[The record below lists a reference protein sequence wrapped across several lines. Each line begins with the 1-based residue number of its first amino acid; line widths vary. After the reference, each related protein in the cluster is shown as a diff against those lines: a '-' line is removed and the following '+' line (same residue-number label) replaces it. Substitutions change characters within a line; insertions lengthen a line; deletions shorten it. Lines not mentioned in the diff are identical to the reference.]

1 MTVKNFT
8 DDEFESLLSQYD
20 YSFQRGDLVKGVVCG
35 YDSDGVIVDIGAK
48 TSALVPARE
57 ARIDTTKT
65 VEETL
70 AKGNEY
76 EFLIVKEE
84 DDDGRFLLSVGSLQ
98 LSIDLV

>member
-35 YDSDGVIVDIGAK
+35 YDSEGVIVDIGAK
-48 TSALVPARE
+48 TSAIVPVRE

-65 VEETL
+65 IEETL
-70 AKGNEY
+70 QKDCEY

-84 DDDGRFLLSVGSLQ
+84 DDEDRKSV
-98 LSIDLV
+98 V